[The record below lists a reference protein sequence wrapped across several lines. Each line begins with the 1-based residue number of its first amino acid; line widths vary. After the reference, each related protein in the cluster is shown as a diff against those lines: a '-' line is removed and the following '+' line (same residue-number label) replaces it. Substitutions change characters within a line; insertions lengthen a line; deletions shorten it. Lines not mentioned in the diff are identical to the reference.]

1 MCGNSCGSFNILAII
16 AIPLGWLM
24 WLCDLVLPIYALALL
39 LFTILT
45 RLILFP
51 LSIKQHKSMAKMGAL
66 RPKLE
71 QIQTM
76 YANNKE
82 KMQAEQMKL
91 YEEAKYNPLSG
102 CLPVIIQM
110 IFLFGL
116 INVIYNPLQHI
127 MQMPTATIDALKE
140 RAVSVSQQLGEA
152 ETEKTRIETYDMY
165 VITYISKAEKAV
177 AEGKLS
183 ANPFDT
189 LDENVTEKTV
199 ERIDKFDMNLF
210 GYFLGDTIEVPWP
223 TTTKVAVL
231 DENGQNVVDE
241 NGKNVTEEV
250 KKGWTWS
257 WMLLLPLLSGI
268 TSFLTSWITQK
279 LNPAS
284 ADAAASG
291 GGSMKTMMYV
301 MPLFSIWIGFTVPSG
316 VVLYWVYSNILMI
329 VQNIVQYKF
338 WDPKKLADEFAAE
351 LAEKE
356 KSRKRKPTVVKVEAK
371 NEKGETVVE
380 EKTLTQREADRLR
393 LAEAR
398 RRDAEKYGEEYVDVT
413 DDDLK

>member
-66 RPKLE
+66 RPKME
-71 QIQTM
+71 QIQRM

-82 KMQAEQMKL
+82 KMQEEQMKL

-102 CLPVIIQM
+102 CLPLIIQM

-127 MQMPTATIDALKE
+127 MQMPTATIDGLKE
-140 RAVSVSQQLGEA
+140 RAVTVSEQLGES
-152 ETEKTRIETYDMY
+152 ENERSKIETYDMY
-165 VITYISKAEKAV
+165 VITYISKADKAV
-177 AEGKLS
+177 AEGRLS
-183 ANPFDT
+183 SNPFET
-189 LDENVTEKTV
+189 FDETVTEATM

-223 TTTKVAVL
+223 TTSTVAVFDENGEAVL
-231 DENGQNVVDE
+231 DADGN
-241 NGKNVTEEV
+241 KVTEEV

-257 WMLLLPLLSGI
+257 WILLLPLLSGV
-268 TSFLTSWITQK
+268 TSYLTSWASQK

-284 ADAAASG
+284 AEASG
-291 GGSMKTMMYV
+291 GGSMKTMMYI

-316 VVLYWVYSNILMI
+316 VVLYWIYSNIVMI
-329 VQNIVQYKF
+329 IQNVVQYKI
-338 WDPKKLADEFAAE
+338 WDPQKLSDEFAAE

-356 KSRKRKPTVVKVEAK
+356 KSRKRKPTVVKVESK
-371 NEKGETVVE
+371 NAEGETVVE
-380 EKTLTQREADRLR
+380 EKTLTQREADRIR